1 MNGADEG
8 HQHHLSR
15 SRSGWLATAEVFRR
29 SGSIWTTVVAHVVF
43 NLPTIPAMIAAG
55 MS

>member
-1 MNGADEG
+1 MEQMKGINIIFPAAIVAG
-8 HQHHLSR
+8 
-15 SRSGWLATAEVFRR
+15 LATAEVFRR
-29 SGSIWTTVVAHVVF
+29 SGSIWTAVVAHVVF